1 MVWSMPVDPQHNLAV
16 ALRRAEPAA
25 ASHILRTAQ
34 LRRREYLAAL
44 EKTSVQGEISDF
56 LLAALRSN
64 LTGAIG
70 GAAVQGRGEALPHED
85 KKRRY

>member
-56 LLAALRSN
+56 TKFVVEELNVPAKFRLVRP
-64 LTGAIG
+64 
-70 GAAVQGRGEALPHED
+70 VRGSA
-85 KKRRY
+85 RRPRVP